1 MGGKREMAGEERDG
15 LEAWALRQGLGMGF
29 EAWA

>member
-1 MGGKREMAGEERDG
+1 MAGLEALGRETAGEERDG
-15 LEAWALRQGLGMGF
+15 LEAGAWHGL